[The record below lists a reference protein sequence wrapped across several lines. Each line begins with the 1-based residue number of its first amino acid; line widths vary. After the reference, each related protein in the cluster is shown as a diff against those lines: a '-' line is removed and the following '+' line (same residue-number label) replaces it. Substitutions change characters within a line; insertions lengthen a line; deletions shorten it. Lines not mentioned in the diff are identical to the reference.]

1 MTESSQSR
9 TFASGGAPVNRKPL
23 PPKIPQPEAVIENC
37 SRLFCGKI
45 MDKTLKAK
53 QARLES
59 ILGEMKSL
67 IVAFSGGVDSAFLLA
82 AAQRILGNRVLAA
95 TAVSNSL
102 PARELEAARELAQW
116 IGAEHLTVETEEM
129 QSAEYLG
136 NPTNRCYHCKSHL
149 YSKLKELADERGIE
163 QIANG
168 TNLDDLGDY
177 RPGLVAARE
186 GNIAS
191 PLVDAGLD
199 KNDIRALA
207 REMGLPAWDKPALA
221 CLSSRIPY
229 GQAVTAEKLERIEKS
244 EDFLLSLGFR
254 EVRVRHHEDL
264 ARIELGREDLAEFL
278 QSGCMEKTSSR
289 LKEFGFKFVTLDLEG
304 FRSGSLNEVL
314 SKPNEEPSRLCGKS
328 N

>member
-1 MTESSQSR
+1 
-9 TFASGGAPVNRKPL
+9 
-23 PPKIPQPEAVIENC
+23 
-37 SRLFCGKI
+37 
-45 MDKTLKAK
+45 MDEKLKAK
-53 QARLES
+53 QVRLES

-82 AAQRILGNRVLAA
+82 VARRVLGDRVLAV
-95 TAVSNSL
+95 TAVSSSL

-129 QSAEYLG
+129 QSAEYMG
-136 NPTNRCYHCKSHL
+136 NPTNRCYYCKSHL
-149 YSKLKELADERGIE
+149 YSKLKALADERGIE
-163 QIANG
+163 HIANG
-168 TNLDDLGDY
+168 ANLDDLGDH

-199 KNDIRALA
+199 KNEIRALA

-229 GQAVTAEKLERIEKS
+229 GQAVTPEKLERIEKS

-254 EVRVRHHEDL
+254 EVRVRHHENL
-264 ARIELGREDLAEFL
+264 ARIELGKEDLARFL
-278 QSGCMEKTSSR
+278 QGGYMEKTSAR
-289 LKEFGFKFVTLDLEG
+289 LKELGFKYATLDLEG

-314 SKPNEEPSRLCGKS
+314 PKTNEEPIRLCGKS
-328 N
+328 S